1 MASYQK
7 RGKTWQYTISR
18 MVNGKSDPIRKGGFR
33 TKPEA
38 VAAATLIEA
47 DLLKGLSPALKDVP
61 FDDYFEEWVK
71 VYKVDIKEVTL
82 ERYDDTLRCIKEHF
96 KGKAIQDITKRSYQA
111 FINKYGESWAKE
123 TTRKMNTHI
132 RSCVKDAVDE
142 GIIRVDFTRDV
153 VIVGNNAAKRPE
165 DKHLNYED
173 SQKLLNELNK
183 RLDRALG
190 YYVLYLGLTTGMRFA
205 EIVGLTRKDFLFVT
219 NEIVVNKTW
228 DYKTG
233 KGFDITKNDPSNR
246 IIKADKKTMDV
257 FKKLFA
263 TTPANIH
270 GLVFFSPQSKYKVL
284 SNDGTNKLLRT
295 TLKELGIEHI
305 TMHGLRHTH
314 ASILLYRK
322 ASIYYVSERLGH
334 SGIDTTLKYYAHV
347 IKELREEDTKIA
359 TDTFESMVLG

>member
-7 RGKTWQYTISR
+7 RGKTWQYTVSHTVR
-18 MVNGKSDPIRKGGFR
+18 GVSKPIRKGGFR

-38 VAAATLIEA
+38 VAEATLIEA
-47 DLLKGLSPALKDVP
+47 DLLKGLSPILKDEP

-71 VYKVDIKEVTL
+71 VYKVDLKDVTL

-96 KGKAIQDITKRSYQA
+96 KGKPIQDITKRSYQA
-111 FINKYGESWAKE
+111 FINKYGKSWAKE

-132 RSCVKDAVDE
+132 RSCVLDAVDE

-153 VIVGNNAAKRPE
+153 VVVGNNAAKRPE
-165 DKHLNYED
+165 DKHLDYED
-173 SQKLLNELNK
+173 SQILLNEINK
-183 RLDRALG
+183 RLDCALG
-190 YYVLYLGLTTGMRFA
+190 YYVLYLGLTTGMRYA

-219 NEIVVNKTW
+219 NEIVINKTW

-233 KGFDITKNDPSNR
+233 KGFDLTKNDPSNR
-246 IIKADKKTMDV
+246 IIKADKKTMAL

-263 TTPANIH
+263 NTPASIH
-270 GLVFFSPQSKYKVL
+270 GLVFFSQRSKYKVL
-284 SNDGTNKLLRT
+284 SNGGMNKLLRIMLEE
-295 TLKELGIEHI
+295 LKLEHI

-334 SGIDTTLKYYAHV
+334 ASIETTHKYYAHV

-359 TDTFESMVLG
+359 TDTFESMVNG